1 MAQDNGERILWF
13 IAGAAV
19 GATFALLYAPQSGDR
34 TRRLISKKAREGREV
49 LEDSG
54 RDLLD
59 KGRDLYKQ
67 GRKVADEAADLFE
80 RGRKMV
86 ERS

>member
-1 MAQDNGERILWF
+1 MEDTGDRILWF
-13 IAGAAV
+13 IVGAAL
-19 GATFALLYAPQSGDR
+19 GASVALLYAPLPGDK
-34 TRRLISKKAREGREV
+34 TRRIITRKAREGREV

-67 GRKVADEAADLFE
+67 GRRVADEAADLFE
-80 RGRKMV
+80 RGRKIV
-86 ERS
+86 DS

>member
-1 MAQDNGERILWF
+1 MAQDNGERVLWF
-13 IAGAAV
+13 FAGAV
-19 GATFALLYAPQSGDR
+19 LGATVALLYAPQSGDR
-34 TRRLISKKAREGREV
+34 TRRLISKKAREGREAI
-49 LEDSG
+49 EDSG

-67 GRKVADEAADLFE
+67 GRRVADEAADLFE

-86 ERS
+86 EG

>member
-1 MAQDNGERILWF
+1 MENTGDRILWF
-13 IAGAAV
+13 MVGAAL
-19 GATFALLYAPQSGDR
+19 GASVALLYAPLPGDK
-34 TRRLISKKAREGREV
+34 TRRMITRKAREGREV

-67 GRKVADEAADLFE
+67 GRRVADEAADLFE

-86 ERS
+86 DG

>member
-1 MAQDNGERILWF
+1 MENTGDRILWF
-13 IAGAAV
+13 MVGAAL
-19 GATFALLYAPQSGDR
+19 GASVALLYAPLPGDK
-34 TRRLISKKAREGREV
+34 TRRIITRKAREGREV

-67 GRKVADEAADLFE
+67 GRRVADEAADLFE

-86 ERS
+86 DG

>member
-1 MAQDNGERILWF
+1 MEDTGDRILWF
-13 IAGAAV
+13 IVGAAL
-19 GATFALLYAPQSGDR
+19 GASVALLYAPLPGDK
-34 TRRLISKKAREGREV
+34 TRRIITRKAREGREV

-67 GRKVADEAADLFE
+67 GRRVADEAADLFE
-80 RGRKMV
+80 RGRKIV
-86 ERS
+86 DG

>member
-1 MAQDNGERILWF
+1 MEDTGDRILWF
-13 IAGAAV
+13 VVGAAL
-19 GATFALLYAPQSGDR
+19 GASVALLYAPMTGDK
-34 TRRLISKKAREGREV
+34 TRRIIGRKAREGREV
-49 LEDSG
+49 LGESG

-67 GRKVADEAADLFE
+67 GRRVADEAADLFE

-86 ERS
+86 DG

>member
-1 MAQDNGERILWF
+1 M
-13 IAGAAV
+13 
-19 GATFALLYAPQSGDR
+19 LYAPQSGDR
-34 TRRLISKKAREGREV
+34 TRRLIGKKTREGREV
-49 LEDSG
+49 FEESG

-67 GRKVADEAADLFE
+67 GRRVADEAADLFE